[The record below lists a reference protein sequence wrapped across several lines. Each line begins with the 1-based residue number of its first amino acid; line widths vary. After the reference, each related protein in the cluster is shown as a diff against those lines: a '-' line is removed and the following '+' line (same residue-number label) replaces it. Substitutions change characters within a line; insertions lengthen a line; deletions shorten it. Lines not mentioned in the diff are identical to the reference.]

1 MIRLSVLG
9 LCLLCAAQYALAD
22 SAPLKINQIQFVGS
36 HNSYKQAMSPLI
48 FKALHL
54 LDAKTAESLE
64 YWHAVGAAV
73 DLAYASSR
81 STCFMTLKR
90 VVSRR
95 ARPSH

>member
-64 YWHAVGAAV
+64 YWHVPLAQQL
-73 DLAYASSR
+73 DLGLRKLEIDLFYDPEE
-81 STCFMTLKR
+81 
-90 VVSRR
+90 
-95 ARPSH
+95 ARFL